1 MFKKPI
7 EAKALQRLSG
17 ADRKKLR
24 RNTKERFP
32 LASDADIDALLPLKA
47 EITVAKLPNRVHIYG
62 VEGGLPVLFDVDG
75 RDNDI
80 FPTVYALWIVPEL
93 LPAFVLKGGEVSRFV
108 IGGADLMFPG
118 ISIPSEGFPSFLAGQ
133 PWAVKVPG
141 NAAPIAVG
149 TTMMSSADALK
160 AGLRGK
166 ALRVLHYYRD
176 FLWELAEGRYIPNGG
191 FLEDIVIEDP
201 ALCTT
206 SHTSDASG
214 DTLNDALDTVIDK
227 NEQLLDIPVVHAEED
242 ADSLHGDSKNDDL
255 GEMAADMARLNVSV
269 SVSAEEQNEVRGH
282 VGQSNEIDALLDK
295 CLLQALHTTVKD
307 KDLPLSGSIL
317 WSNHVLACRPA
328 GITLDIKRSSH
339 KKLSKWLQSKCSAGL
354 VSAKEDK
361 HKKEIILLSVNRA
374 HPDYISFKPEKRVT
388 EFVDQ
393 KPDTSAADA
402 HQTRSQ
408 LEVVEIYKSN
418 AHVNLIFTSVGSDTG
433 KYYTAP
439 EATDVVFRYIE
450 KENLTNPMNKAV
462 VVLDATLCDALFKG
476 TIKKGVMYPTEIQK
490 KDLGATFLNRMQ
502 AFHRVSRDSEVA
514 VRKGSIRPI
523 QIMTERRQGNKK
535 VTRVS
540 GVEYFLMD
548 AESLASE
555 LQKKFAC
562 STSVSELPGKKGQ
575 YEVVIQGG
583 VIDDLA
589 KHLVDYYGVPK
600 RYIEVLDKTRK

>member
-24 RNTKERFP
+24 RTTKERFP

-62 VEGGLPVLFDVDG
+62 VEGGLPLLFDVDG
-75 RDNDI
+75 RGNDI

-93 LPAFVLKGGEVSRFV
+93 LPAFVLKAGEVSRFV

-141 NAAPIAVG
+141 NAAPFAVG

-191 FLEDIVIEDP
+191 FLEDIVIEDS
-201 ALCTT
+201 ALYTT
-206 SHTSDASG
+206 SQTSDAPG
-214 DTLNDALDTVIDK
+214 DILNDALDTVIDK
-227 NEQLLDIPVVHAEED
+227 NEQLLDIPVVHVEED
-242 ADSLHGDSKNDDL
+242 TDSLHGDSKNDDL
-255 GEMAADMARLNVSV
+255 GEMAADMTKLNVSV
-269 SVSAEEQNEVRGH
+269 SVSAEEQNEVKGH
-282 VGQSNEIDALLDK
+282 VAQSNEIDALLDK

-339 KKLSKWLQSKCSAGL
+339 KKLSKWLQSKSSAGL
-354 VSAKEDK
+354 ISAKEDK
-361 HKKEIILLSVNRA
+361 HKKDIILLSVNRA

-393 KPDTSAADA
+393 KPDSSAADA
-402 HQTRSQ
+402 QQTRSQ
-408 LEVVEIYKSN
+408 LEVVEIYKSS

-502 AFHRVSRDSEVA
+502 AFHKVSRDSEVA

-523 QIMTERRQGNKK
+523 QIMAERRQGNKK

-575 YEVVIQGG
+575 YEVVVQGG

>member
-24 RNTKERFP
+24 RTIKERFP
-32 LASDADIDALLPLKA
+32 LASDADIDTILPLKA
-47 EITVAKLPNRVHIYG
+47 EITVAKLPNRVCVYG
-62 VEGGLPVLFDVDG
+62 VEGGLPLLFDVDG
-75 RDNDI
+75 RGNDI
-80 FPTVYALWIVPEL
+80 FPTVYALWMVPEL

-118 ISIPSEGFPSFLAGQ
+118 ISIPSEGFPSFLAAQ

-149 TTMMSSADALK
+149 TTMMSSTEALK

-176 FLWELAEGRYIPNGG
+176 SLWELAEGCYVPNGG

-201 ALCTT
+201 ALNAT
-206 SHTSDASG
+206 SHTSDALG
-214 DTLNDALDTVIDK
+214 NILNDALDTVSD
-227 NEQLLDIPVVHAEED
+227 NNMQHLNIPSVHPEED
-242 ADSLHGDSKNDDL
+242 NDSLHGDSRRDDF
-255 GEMAADMARLNVSV
+255 GEMAADIIRLNVSE
-269 SVSAEEQNEVRGH
+269 SVSAEVQNEVKDH
-282 VGQSNEIDALLDK
+282 LAQSNEIDSLLDK
-295 CLLQALHTTVKD
+295 CLLQAFHMTVKD

-339 KKLSKWLQSKCSAGL
+339 KKLSKWLQSKSSAGL
-354 VSAKEDK
+354 ISAKEDK
-361 HKKEIILLSVNRA
+361 HKKEIIVLSVNRA

-388 EFVDQ
+388 DVVDQ
-393 KPDTSAADA
+393 KADSSAGDT
-402 HQTRSQ
+402 HQSKSQ
-408 LEVVEIYKSN
+408 LEVVELYKSS
-418 AHVNLIFTSVGSDTG
+418 AHVNLIFSSVGADTG
-433 KYYTAP
+433 KYYTAS
-439 EATDVVFRYIE
+439 ESSDVVFRYIE
-450 KENLTNPMNKAV
+450 RENLTNPLNKAMV
-462 VVLDATLCDALFKG
+462 ILDATLCDALFKG
-476 TIKKGVMYPTEIQK
+476 SIKKGVMYPTEIQK
-490 KDLGATFLNRMQ
+490 KELGATFLNRMQ
-502 AFHRVSRDSEVA
+502 AFHRVCRDNEVA
-514 VRKGSIRPI
+514 IRKGSIRPI
-523 QIMTERRQGNKK
+523 QIMAERRQGNKK

-540 GVEYFLMD
+540 GVEYFLLD

-562 STSVSELPGKKGQ
+562 STSISELPGKKGQ
-575 YEVVIQGG
+575 YEVLVQGG

-589 KHLVDYYGVPK
+589 KHLVDDYGVPK